1 MKKHLL
7 LLIKLL
13 LISIATCSIGIVV
26 SIWLIARE
34 PIPSEVY
41 VKYGIIG
48 AVVGLWGGAG
58 IWLQLYLQMRRYYRK
73 QLLLRITCWVA
84 VNGSR
89 RKKPESM
96 ALMFSPV
103 VIILPVKP
111 VSGGRLKIKL
121 MLPHQR
127 QVVFRCYLEAHKP
140 CGLLVQVQMQEL
152 VPWQIVQLI
161 LKMQSLQ
168 DGSM

>member
-1 MKKHLL
+1 MKKYLL

-34 PIPSEVY
+34 PIPFEVY

-73 QLLLRITCWVA
+73 
-84 VNGSR
+84 
-89 RKKPESM
+89 
-96 ALMFSPV
+96 
-103 VIILPVKP
+103 
-111 VSGGRLKIKL
+111 
-121 MLPHQR
+121 
-127 QVVFRCYLEAHKP
+127 
-140 CGLLVQVQMQEL
+140 
-152 VPWQIVQLI
+152 
-161 LKMQSLQ
+161 
-168 DGSM
+168 

>member
-13 LISIATCSIGIVV
+13 LISIAICSIGIVV

-73 QLLLRITCWVA
+73 
-84 VNGSR
+84 
-89 RKKPESM
+89 
-96 ALMFSPV
+96 
-103 VIILPVKP
+103 
-111 VSGGRLKIKL
+111 
-121 MLPHQR
+121 
-127 QVVFRCYLEAHKP
+127 
-140 CGLLVQVQMQEL
+140 
-152 VPWQIVQLI
+152 
-161 LKMQSLQ
+161 
-168 DGSM
+168 

>member
-26 SIWLIARE
+26 SIWFIARE

-41 VKYGIIG
+41 VKYGRIG

-73 QLLLRITCWVA
+73 
-84 VNGSR
+84 
-89 RKKPESM
+89 
-96 ALMFSPV
+96 
-103 VIILPVKP
+103 
-111 VSGGRLKIKL
+111 
-121 MLPHQR
+121 
-127 QVVFRCYLEAHKP
+127 
-140 CGLLVQVQMQEL
+140 
-152 VPWQIVQLI
+152 
-161 LKMQSLQ
+161 
-168 DGSM
+168 

>member
-73 QLLLRITCWVA
+73 QLLLRITRWRVIRPGNRSNKVLNGGKHRSGISWETEPHRLLPTVLLMSSLTPVIRQQAQPIMWVM
-84 VNGSR
+84 R
-89 RKKPESM
+89 QWR
-96 ALMFSPV
+96 SPHV
-103 VIILPVKP
+103 QPAKAIVIK
-111 VSGGRLKIKL
+111 
-121 MLPHQR
+121 H
-127 QVVFRCYLEAHKP
+127 
-140 CGLLVQVQMQEL
+140 
-152 VPWQIVQLI
+152 
-161 LKMQSLQ
+161 
-168 DGSM
+168 